1 MHLADR
7 RRAGRIIIAQL
18 LATLVAAL
26 LLLAAGRVY
35 ALSALAGGTIA
46 TLANG
51 WFALRVFA
59 GYRAQRP
66 ERLLGRFYG
75 AELQKL
81 LLVAV
86 LFAGVMLWLRPL
98 SAAALFGTF
107 MLVQL
112 VPVLVSQ
119 LMDR

>member
-86 LFAGVMLWLRPL
+86 LRWLRPL